1 MLQNRYKLKYIMP
14 SMNVSNV
21 GGPEDDRRQLRI
33 RILREL
39 CAKDADARRNNRPIT
54 FPIDGDLRGG
64 FDMQYV
70 TQELPLF
77 ERETGYIRLFDNGH
91 VSLTAQGREHCN
103 NPGNAF

>member
-1 MLQNRYKLKYIMP
+1 MS

-21 GGPEDDRRQLRI
+21 GSPEYDRRQLRI

-39 CAKDADARRNNRPIT
+39 CAKDIDARRNNRPIT
-54 FPIDGDLRGG
+54 FPIDDDLRGG

-70 TQELPLF
+70 KQELPIF

-91 VSLTAQGREHCN
+91 ISLTAQGKEQCN
-103 NPGNAF
+103 NPESAL

>member
-1 MLQNRYKLKYIMP
+1 MP

-21 GGPEDDRRQLRI
+21 GGPEDDRRQLTI

-39 CAKDADARRNNRPIT
+39 CAKDADARRNNHPIS
-54 FPIDGDLRGG
+54 FPIDGILRGG

-103 NPGNAF
+103 NPENAF